1 MTKLA
6 ALMSVGVAILTG
18 LPLPLTAQPATRR
31 ISQAVDPCAAVGEG
45 RFKSTSNAR
54 CEGFWN
60 IYASIPQG
68 DVWWLEKKNGDDPK
82 AGAIRDRINRQAETV
97 RADLSRCGITSY
109 VSLSDW
115 FDTFRGDL
123 VVVHSNPYP
132 SRKDAGAELAKGR
145 ACGISGYTK
154 FSAYQITG
162 RD

>member
-1 MTKLA
+1 MTKLPV
-6 ALMSVGVAILTG
+6 LISVGLAILTS
-18 LPLPLTAQPATRR
+18 LPVTAQPATRQT
-31 ISQAVDPCAAVGEG
+31 SEATDPCAAVGEG
-45 RFKSTSNAR
+45 RFKSASKAR

-68 DVWWLEKKNGDDPK
+68 DVWWFENKDGDDPK
-82 AGAIRDRINRQAETV
+82 AGAIQDKINKQAETV
-97 RADLSRCGITSY
+97 RADLRRCGITSY
-109 VSLSDW
+109 VTLSDW
-115 FDTFRGDL
+115 FDTLTGDL

-132 SRKDAGAELAKGR
+132 SRKDAEAELAKGR